1 MRTIRKFST
10 YLIVS
15 WLPQGVNVQLC
26 YWGLRSFTVIFLFS
40 IIAKC
45 SESGGNGIIIEMPG
59 RFPPTA
65 LFAVLSL
72 TVRISL
78 SYWNS
83 FSFILHPA
91 IEPVMRNVSNSHH
104 FRLSF
109 FFTKTVL
116 MRKLIMLKSG
126 LLLGGVIK
134 CQSLKSSC
142 TWILA
147 TQMFYAAWHHRS
159 A

>member
-1 MRTIRKFST
+1 MLLRTQEFYSHICLLTHDYCKMQWIRWKWYHYWNARS
-10 YLIVS
+10 
-15 WLPQGVNVQLC
+15 LP
-26 YWGLRSFTVIFLFS
+26 
-40 IIAKC
+40 
-45 SESGGNGIIIEMPG
+45 
-59 RFPPTA
+59 PPA

-91 IEPVMRNVSNSHH
+91 IEPVMRNVSNSHR

-142 TWILA
+142 TWNLA

-159 A
+159 AECTFHHWCSL